1 MHTLERVR
9 ALKERLITTK
19 RKRAEATLRE
29 TEEKYRILV
38 EHATDAIAIL
48 QHGRTVY
55 RNPAYTQLIGYTV
68 AETMGRTFLE
78 SVVPEDRE
86 RVWEYYEKC
95 LQGQLVPAQYE
106 VGLLTRDGR
115 RVSMEVKPCVIDY
128 QGQPASMVVMR
139 DLTER
144 TRSEEALRESEE
156 RFRKLTEAANEGIA
170 IYEQG
175 RILEAN
181 QATAKMLGYEL
192 PEVIGRHALEFTAP
206 ESRALVL
213 HNIQSGYEK
222 PYESVGLRKDG
233 TTFPV
238 EVQGKAIPYRGR
250 LVRVTIIRD
259 LTERKRLEEELRQA
273 HKMEAV
279 GRLAGGI
286 AHDFN
291 NLLTVIGGYSE
302 LLLRRFDPAD
312 PAHQQAEAIMTAANH
327 AAALTRQLLAF
338 SRRQVLEP
346 KVLDLNAVVT
356 TMGRILQRLIGE
368 DIELVTGL
376 DPALGRVNADP
387 GQLEQ
392 VLLNLAVNARD
403 AMPQGGRLTL
413 ETANVELDEADARW
427 HAGVASGRYVRLA
440 VRDTGIGMDAAT
452 QSHLFEPFFTTKELG
467 QGTGLG
473 LATVYGIVRQSGG
486 HITVDSTPGRGTAFT
501 IYLPRLGEGV
511 EAAEPVV
518 APAKP
523 RKGSETVLLVED
535 EAGVRGVAQE
545 ILRSTGYIV
554 LAASDGHEALR
565 ISIQHEGPIH
575 LLLTDVVMPG
585 LSGPALVSR
594 LASRRPKMRVMYMSG
609 YTEDTIVQHGLP
621 NPGMVFLQKPFTPEV
636 LTRKVRELL
645 ETDLPDQPISG

>member
-78 SVVPEDRE
+78 SVVREDRE

-128 QGQPASMVVMR
+128 QGQPASMVVM
-139 DLTER
+139 
-144 TRSEEALRESEE
+144 
-156 RFRKLTEAANEGIA
+156 
-170 IYEQG
+170 
-175 RILEAN
+175 
-181 QATAKMLGYEL
+181 
-192 PEVIGRHALEFTAP
+192 
-206 ESRALVL
+206 
-213 HNIQSGYEK
+213 
-222 PYESVGLRKDG
+222 
-233 TTFPV
+233 
-238 EVQGKAIPYRGR
+238 
-250 LVRVTIIRD
+250 RD

-413 ETANVELDEADARW
+413 ETANVELDEADAHW
-427 HAGVASGRYVRLA
+427 HVGVAPGRYVRLA
-440 VRDTGIGMDAAT
+440 VHDTGIGIDADTA
-452 QSHLFEPFFTTKELG
+452 SHLFEPFFTTKEPG

-473 LATVYGIVRQSGG
+473 LATVYGIVTQSGG
-486 HITVDSTPGRGTAFT
+486 HIEVDSTPGRGTTFT
-501 IYLPRLGEGV
+501 IYLPWFGEGI
-511 EAAEPVV
+511 
-518 APAKP
+518 
-523 RKGSETVLLVED
+523 G
-535 EAGVRGVAQE
+535 
-545 ILRSTGYIV
+545 
-554 LAASDGHEALR
+554 
-565 ISIQHEGPIH
+565 
-575 LLLTDVVMPG
+575 
-585 LSGPALVSR
+585 
-594 LASRRPKMRVMYMSG
+594 
-609 YTEDTIVQHGLP
+609 
-621 NPGMVFLQKPFTPEV
+621 
-636 LTRKVRELL
+636 
-645 ETDLPDQPISG
+645 

>member
-1 MHTLERVR
+1 MRTLERVR
-9 ALKERLITTK
+9 ALKERLIPTR
-19 RKRAEATLRE
+19 RKRA
-29 TEEKYRILV
+29 
-38 EHATDAIAIL
+38 
-48 QHGRTVY
+48 
-55 RNPAYTQLIGYTV
+55 
-68 AETMGRTFLE
+68 
-78 SVVPEDRE
+78 
-86 RVWEYYEKC
+86 
-95 LQGQLVPAQYE
+95 
-106 VGLLTRDGR
+106 
-115 RVSMEVKPCVIDY
+115 
-128 QGQPASMVVMR
+128 
-139 DLTER
+139 
-144 TRSEEALRESEE
+144 EEALRESEE

-181 QATAKMLGYEL
+181 QAMAEMLGYEL

-213 HNIQSGYEK
+213 RNIRSGYEK

-250 LVRVTIIRD
+250 LVRVTIARD

-302 LLLRRFDPAD
+302 LLLRRFDPGD
-312 PAHQQAEAIMTAANH
+312 PARHEAEAIMTAANH

-338 SRRQVLEP
+338 SRRQVLQP
-346 KVLDLNAVVT
+346 KVLDLNTVVSE
-356 TMGRILQRLIGE
+356 MGRMLRRLIGE
-368 DIELVTGL
+368 DIELVTAL
-376 DPALGRVNADP
+376 DPLLDRVSADR

-413 ETANVELDEADARW
+413 ETANMELDEADARP
-427 HAGVASGRYVRLA
+427 HVGVAPGRYVRLL

-452 QSHLFEPFFTTKELG
+452 ASHLFEPFFTTKELG
-467 QGTGLG
+467 HGTGLG
-473 LATVYGIVRQSGG
+473 LATVYGIVAQSGG
-486 HITVDSTPGRGTAFT
+486 HITADSTPGRGTTFT
-501 IYLPRLGEGV
+501 IYLPQLAEGV

-518 APAKP
+518 APAQL
-523 RKGSETVLLVED
+523 RTGSETVLLVED
-535 EAGVRGVAQE
+535 ETGVRGIVQE

-554 LAASDGHEALR
+554 LAASDGNEALR
-565 ISIQHEGPIH
+565 ISGQHEGPIH
-575 LLLTDVVMPG
+575 LLLADVVMPG

-594 LASRRPKMRVMYMSG
+594 LASRRPEMRVMYISG
-609 YTEDTIVQHGLP
+609 YAEDAFVHHGLLD
-621 NPGMVFLQKPFTPEV
+621 PGVVFLEKPFTRET
-636 LTRKVRELL
+636 LARKVRETLDR
-645 ETDLPDQPISG
+645 DLADEASR

>member
-1 MHTLERVR
+1 MRTLERVR

-19 RKRAEATLRE
+19 RKRAEAALRE
-29 TEEKYRILV
+29 TEQKYRILI

-68 AETMGRTFLE
+68 ADTKGRSFLE
-78 SVVPEDRE
+78 IVVPEDRH
-86 RVWEYYEKC
+86 RVWEYYQKR
-95 LQGQLVPAQYE
+95 LQGQLVPSQYE

-115 RVSMEVKPCVIDY
+115 RVSMEVKPCVTEY

-139 DLTER
+139 DITDR
-144 TRSEEALRESEE
+144 KRAEEALRESEE

-175 RILEAN
+175 RVLEAN
-181 QATAKMLGYEL
+181 QAMAEMLGYEL

-206 ESRALVL
+206 ESRAFVL
-213 HNIQSGYEK
+213 RNIRSGYEK

-233 TTFPV
+233 RTFPV

-250 LVRVTIIRD
+250 LARVTITRD

-338 SRRQVLEP
+338 SRRQVLQP

-356 TMGRILQRLIGE
+356 TMSRMLRRLIGE
-368 DIELVTGL
+368 DIELVTAL
-376 DPALGRVNADP
+376 DPALGRVKADP

-413 ETANVELDEADARW
+413 ETANMELDEADGRP
-427 HAGVASGRYVRLA
+427 HVGVAPGRYVRLL

-452 QSHLFEPFFTTKELG
+452 ASHLFEPFFTTKELG

-486 HITVDSTPGRGTAFT
+486 HITVASTPGRGTTFT
-501 IYLPRLGEGV
+501 TYLPRLEEGV
-511 EAAEPVV
+511 EAAESGV
-518 APAKP
+518 APAKL
-523 RKGSETVLLVED
+523 RTGSETVLLVED

-554 LAASDGHEALR
+554 LAASDGNEALR
-565 ISIQHEGPIH
+565 ISSQHEGPIH

-585 LSGPALVSR
+585 PSGPALVSC
-594 LASRRPKMRVMYMSG
+594 LASRRPEMRVMYISG
-609 YTEDTIVQHGLP
+609 YAEDAFVHYGSLA
-621 NPGMVFLQKPFTPEV
+621 PGVVFLEKPFTHETLV
-636 LTRKVRELL
+636 RKVRETLDR
-645 ETDLPDQPISG
+645 DLADEPSR

>member
-1 MHTLERVR
+1 MRTLERLR
-9 ALKERLITTK
+9 ALRERLITTK
-19 RKRAEATLRE
+19 RKRAEAALRE
-29 TEEKYRILV
+29 TEEKYQILV
-38 EHATDAIAIL
+38 EHANDAIAIV

-68 AETMGRTFLE
+68 EETLGGSFLDL
-78 SVVPEDRE
+78 VVPEDRD
-86 RVWEYYEKC
+86 RIWEYYHKR
-95 LQGQLVPAQYE
+95 LQGEVVPAQFE
-106 VGLLTRDGR
+106 MGLLTRDGR
-115 RVSMEVKPCVIDY
+115 RVSMEVKPCVIEY
-128 QGQPASMVVMR
+128 QGQSASMVVMR
-139 DLTER
+139 DITER
-144 TRSEEALRESEE
+144 KRTEEALRESEE
-156 RFRKLTEAANEGIA
+156 RFRKLSEAANEGIV
-170 IYEQG
+170 IHEQG

-181 QATAKMLGYEL
+181 HAMAEMYGYEL
-192 PEVIGRHALEFTAP
+192 PELIGRHALEFTAP
-206 ESRALVL
+206 ESRDLVL
-213 HNIQSGYEK
+213 HNIRSGYERS
-222 PYESVGLRKDG
+222 YEAVGLRKDG
-233 TTFPV
+233 TTFPG
-238 EVQGKAIPYRGR
+238 EVQGKAIPYGGR
-250 LVRVTIIRD
+250 LVRVTIIHD

-291 NLLTVIGGYSE
+291 NLLTVIRGYSE
-302 LLLRRFDPAD
+302 LLLDRLDPGD
-312 PAHQQAEAIMTAANH
+312 PAHQQTEAIITAANH
-327 AAALTRQLLAF
+327 AAALTRQLLTF

-346 KVLDLNAVVT
+346 QVLDLNAVVAA
-356 TMGRILQRLIGE
+356 MGRILRRLIGE

-440 VRDTGIGMDAAT
+440 VRDTGIGIDADTA
-452 QSHLFEPFFTTKELG
+452 SHLFEPFFTTKEPG

-473 LATVYGIVRQSGG
+473 LATVYGIVTQSGG
-486 HITVDSTPGRGTAFT
+486 HIGVDSTPGRGTTFT
-501 IYLPRLGEGV
+501 IYLPRFGEGV
-511 EAAEPVV
+511 EAVEPT
-518 APAKP
+518 APAAKP

-535 EAGVRGVAQE
+535 EAGVREVVQE

-554 LAASDGHEALR
+554 LAASDGNEALR

-594 LASRRPKMRVMYMSG
+594 LASRRPKIRVMYMSG

-621 NPGMVFLQKPFTPEV
+621 NPGRVFLQKPFTPEL